1 MTPRSITFNATRTLT
16 EAERMDRIK
25 SGATS
30 LKYSALKN
38 SIARYAGK
46 TIVMSGYVMEVVPSN
61 TEWVVKLAINRKNGV
76 YQDFIFVVCR
86 TDPQLGV
93 ESHVKMY
100 GTLSENKYVE
110 VTESGQTLEYPR
122 FELLLFEQI

>member
-1 MTPRSITFNATRTLT
+1 
-16 EAERMDRIK
+16 
-25 SGATS
+25 
-30 LKYSALKN
+30 
-38 SIARYAGK
+38 
-46 TIVMSGYVMEVVPSN
+46 MSGYVMEVVPSN
-61 TEWVVKLAINRKNGV
+61 TEWVVKLAVNRKNGV

-110 VTESGQTLEYPR
+110 VTESGQTLEYPCT
-122 FELLLFEQI
+122 ESG